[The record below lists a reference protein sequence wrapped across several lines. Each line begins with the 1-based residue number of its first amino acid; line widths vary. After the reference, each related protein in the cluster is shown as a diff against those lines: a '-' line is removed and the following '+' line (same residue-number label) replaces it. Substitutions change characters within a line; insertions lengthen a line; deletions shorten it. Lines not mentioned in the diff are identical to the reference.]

1 MFNRIIA
8 FIFTV
13 LFIPVSVWAVDPVY
27 IKKNDLQP
35 YYYARILDP
44 NDVAVDITNATIY
57 VTMKNISNG
66 TLKINRQTTGLNITD
81 GTNAEFE
88 YRWQLGDTSVA
99 GQYSIEFEVN
109 PLAGGKFTVPA
120 SKAAI
125 VNVIDSLD
133 TTDTIHVEGLEFAMT
148 SGMTTE

>member
-1 MFNRIIA
+1 
-8 FIFTV
+8 
-13 LFIPVSVWAVDPVY
+13 
-27 IKKNDLQP
+27 
-35 YYYARILDP
+35 
-44 NDVAVDITNATIY
+44 
-57 VTMKNISNG
+57 
-66 TLKINRQTTGLNITD
+66 LNITD
-81 GTNAEFE
+81 GTNGKFE

-120 SKAAI
+120 YKAAI

-133 TTDTIHVEGLEFAMT
+133 TTDTIHVEGIEFAMT

>member
-1 MFNRIIA
+1 MWTKALIVVICLM
-8 FIFTV
+8 IPIQV
-13 LFIPVSVWAVDPVY
+13 LAVDPLY

-35 YYYARILDP
+35 YYYVQIIDP
-44 NDVAVDITNATIY
+44 TEAVIDITNATIY
-57 VTMKNISNG
+57 CTLKNVSTG
-66 TLKINRQTTGLNITD
+66 TLKINRQTAGIYVSDAVN
-81 GTNAEFE
+81 GKFE

-120 SKAAI
+120 YKAAI

-148 SGMTTE
+148 SGMITE